1 MCGIFGVIITSPTE
15 YNENKIYEIIK
26 SLYFLSETRGKEAA
40 GAVLS
45 NEDSVDIYKDALSA
59 TQFIKS
65 NKFNAI
71 LSKSL
76 HGCIKSKKSFS
87 LIGHSRLVT
96 NGAHSNNI
104 NNQPVVSDNQIGVH
118 NGIITNYKNLWKKN
132 KFLKKETELD
142 TEILFKLI
150 DKEYQETDN
159 LDKSLINIFGLIEG
173 TASIATFLRDQSK
186 LLLAT
191 NTGSIYFNL
200 SLEDSIFVFASEK
213 YIVEKLIFKKG
224 NEGLFGNQ
232 NVQQLQ
238 AFEAMKI
245 NLDLKKI
252 DKVKLKENKV
262 LNSKIDDSNINYKL
276 KKIPILDYSS
286 NPNNLKRCT
295 KCILPETYPYI
306 DFDANGVCRYCR
318 THKSL
323 KVKGNLELKKEL
335 LKFKRSDNKPDCI
348 VALSGGRDSC
358 YGLHYLKKELGMNP
372 IAFTYDWGFVTDLA
386 RRNAARVCGKLGI
399 EHIIRSPNIA
409 SKRKYVRQN
418 VKAWLKKPELG
429 MIPLFMAGDKAFF
442 YHANKLKKETGIK
455 LVVFCSGNTM
465 EKAYYKFGL
474 SGMKRGDDT
483 ATLSKLGL
491 QNKISLLK
499 YYLKNFIKNPYY
511 LNSSLLDSAAGFF
524 HTFIGKEESLKLYHY
539 IEWNEDKIVKTI
551 IDEYG
556 WETSSETETTWRI
569 GDATAA
575 FYNYIYQTIA
585 GFTEDDDMLS
595 NMIREKYIERGEAL
609 RRSKEYAKP
618 RKESIS
624 EYLQS
629 IGLNVEETL
638 NIINSAEKL
647 FK

>member
-1 MCGIFGVIITSPTE
+1 MCGIFGVVITSPKE
-15 YNENKIYEIIK
+15 YNENKIYELIK
-26 SLYFLSETRGKEAA
+26 RLYSLSETRGREAA
-40 GAVLS
+40 GAALS
-45 NEDSVDIYKDALSA
+45 NEDSFDIYKDALSA
-59 TQFIKS
+59 TKFIKS
-65 NKFNAI
+65 NKFNEI

-76 HGCIKSKKSFS
+76 NGCTKSKKSFS

-96 NGAHSNNI
+96 NGAHSNNL
-104 NNQPVVSDNQIGVH
+104 NNQPLVSDNQIGVH

-132 KFLKKETELD
+132 RLLKKETELD

-150 DKEYQETDN
+150 DKEYLETDN
-159 LDKSLINIFGLIEG
+159 LDKSLIDIFRLIEG

-200 SLEDSIFVFASEK
+200 SLDESIFVFASEK
-213 YIVEKLIFKKG
+213 YIVEKLISKKAI
-224 NEGLFGNQ
+224 EELFDNQ

-245 NLDLKKI
+245 NLDLRKI
-252 DKVKLKENKV
+252 DKVKLNENNG
-262 LNSKIDDSNINYKL
+262 LNSKTDFSHKSYKL

-286 NPNNLKRCT
+286 NPDNLKRCT

-306 DFDANGVCRYCR
+306 DFDQNGVCRYCR
-318 THKSL
+318 NHK
-323 KVKGNLELKKEL
+323 KHKIKGVSELKKEL
-335 LKFKRSDNKPDCI
+335 IKFKTKDNQPNCI

-386 RRNAARVCGKLGI
+386 RRNAARVCGKLGV
-399 EHIIRSPNIA
+399 ELIIRSPNIS

-418 VKAWLKKPELG
+418 VQAWLKKPELG

-442 YHANKLKKETGIK
+442 YHANQLKKETGIN
-455 LVVFCSGNTM
+455 LVVFCTGNGM
-465 EKAYYKFGL
+465 EKAYYKWGL
-474 SGMKRGDDT
+474 SGMKSGDESET
-483 ATLSKLGL
+483 MSRVSLTKKL
-491 QNKISLLK
+491 NLLK
-499 YYLKNFIKNPYY
+499 YYSKNFIKNPSY

-524 HTFIGKEESLKLYHY
+524 HTFIGKEESLRLYHY
-539 IEWNEDKIVKTI
+539 IKWNEDEIVKTI
-551 IDEYG
+551 INEYG

-595 NMIREKYIERGEAL
+595 NMVREKYIDRDEAI
-609 RRSKEYAKP
+609 RRSKLFSQP
-618 RKESIS
+618 RYESIKQ
-624 EYLQS
+624 YLEMIS
-629 IGLNVEETL
+629 LNYDETL
-638 NIINSAEKL
+638 NLINSMPKL
-647 FK
+647 Y